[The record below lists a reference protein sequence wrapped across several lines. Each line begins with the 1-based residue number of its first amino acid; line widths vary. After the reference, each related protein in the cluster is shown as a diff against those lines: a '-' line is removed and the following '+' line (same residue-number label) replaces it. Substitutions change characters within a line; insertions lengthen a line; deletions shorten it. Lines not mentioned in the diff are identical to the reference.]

1 MNFFNI
7 QLIIIRI
14 KKIIFLISN
23 FKFLI
28 IFLKYRVVPSIE
40 HLDVI
45 KRTSFDF
52 LIDVGSNYGQFSLL
66 VNYLKPKCRISMIE
80 PIKKCYLLQKKIFY
94 NKKNIKLFNFAAFS
108 KNVFKKNFFV
118 TSKNDSSSLLKPGEI
133 QANKFDTK
141 IDKVIQVETKKL
153 DDVVFNFNNL
163 SNIFLKIDVQGSE
176 LDVLKGAKKLL
187 KKINFIFIE
196 CSLVPFYENQM
207 LFDEIVVFLNKYGF
221 KLLSLNNV
229 TVVSNE
235 CIQFDCLFIRK
246 ECS

>member
-1 MNFFNI
+1 M
-7 QLIIIRI
+7 
-14 KKIIFLISN
+14 
-23 FKFLI
+23 
-28 IFLKYRVVPSIE
+28 
-40 HLDVI
+40 
-45 KRTSFDF
+45 
-52 LIDVGSNYGQFSLL
+52 
-66 VNYLKPKCRISMIE
+66 
-80 PIKKCYLLQKKIFY
+80 
-94 NKKNIKLFNFAAFS
+94 
-108 KNVFKKNFFV
+108 
-118 TSKNDSSSLLKPGEI
+118 LKPGEI